1 MFHDI
6 KSNCVEESDPEE
18 TNEAPESV
26 PFTDSYDIATKR
38 FKSMVDSYVSSLT
51 ITQEEIDETERT
63 FQGQNKN
70 KNNLWFEKRKSLLT
84 ASNFG
89 KAAKNKVEP
98 SNKLK
103 SILYSNFTTDATQY
117 GIESE
122 AKAVTLYMREME
134 KNGIDV
140 TFEEIGLLVSKDKPY
155 LGASIDRV
163 VAIKDTHEKWGMEI
177 KSPLSKAGMTIEEAR
192 RLKRNHDYYVQTQGQ
207 LYCSNLDLKGIILV
221 VYFGESRPLFVEKIY
236 LDNSWISDSLP
247 KIDFFYRRALFPEL
261 ITRQVQRGKILYLHG
276 GWLPYGQYCCIS
288 TGLKMRFQRQL

>member
-1 MFHDI
+1 M
-6 KSNCVEESDPEE
+6 
-18 TNEAPESV
+18 
-26 PFTDSYDIATKR
+26 
-38 FKSMVDSYVSSLT
+38 
-51 ITQEEIDETERT
+51 
-63 FQGQNKN
+63 
-70 KNNLWFEKRKSLLT
+70 
-84 ASNFG
+84 
-89 KAAKNKVEP
+89 EP

-140 TFEEIGLLVSKDKPY
+140 TVEEIGLLVSKDKPY
-155 LGASIDRV
+155 LGASIDRIV
-163 VAIKDTHEKWGMEI
+163 TIKDTHEKWGMEI
-177 KSPLSKAGMTIEEAR
+177 KSPLSKAGMTIEEACQNKTFFLEKLADGTV

-261 ITRQVQRGKILYLHG
+261 ITR
-276 GWLPYGQYCCIS
+276 
-288 TGLKMRFQRQL
+288 